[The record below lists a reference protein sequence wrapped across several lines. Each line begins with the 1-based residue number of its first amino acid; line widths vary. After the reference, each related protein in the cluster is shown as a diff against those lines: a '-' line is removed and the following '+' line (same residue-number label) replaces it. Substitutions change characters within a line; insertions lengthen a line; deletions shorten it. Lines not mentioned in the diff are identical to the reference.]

1 MRKRKRMMWVALCAV
16 GAALCLN
23 SCFIAT
29 TAVEL
34 SRDAKKY
41 PVEVALHDGGTIT
54 GEAKLPNGRTKKVT
68 VKDENG
74 NKTNL
79 KSADIARLTVW
90 NAKAPDSRFVLVFQN
105 KTWRTLK
112 AVGQHIAI
120 FSQSADYYINK
131 NGVMTVKGNAISYYG
146 LRPGDEE
153 ATFIVQQSES
163 TLARAARKALIAYF
177 ADDPD
182 LCKAIENKEIN
193 PYDFDRICEEYV
205 PEGKR

>member
-1 MRKRKRMMWVALCAV
+1 MRRIQTMLWSFLLIAGVAL
-16 GAALCLN
+16 LLN
-23 SCFIAT
+23 SCGIVS
-29 TAVEL
+29 TAVEI
-34 SRDAKKY
+34 SRDVKKY
-41 PVEVALHDGGTIT
+41 PMEIALHEGGTVT

-74 NKTNL
+74 NKTKL
-79 KSADIARLTVW
+79 KSADIAQLTVW
-90 NAKAPDSRFVLVFQN
+90 NAKAPDSRFVLVYQD
-105 KTWRTLK
+105 KAWRTLK
-112 AVGQHIAI
+112 AVGRYIAI

-146 LRPGDEE
+146 LRPGDVE

-163 TLARAARKALIAYF
+163 TLNRAARKALIAYF

-182 LCKAIENKEIN
+182 LCNAIENKEIS

-205 PEGKR
+205 PESKR